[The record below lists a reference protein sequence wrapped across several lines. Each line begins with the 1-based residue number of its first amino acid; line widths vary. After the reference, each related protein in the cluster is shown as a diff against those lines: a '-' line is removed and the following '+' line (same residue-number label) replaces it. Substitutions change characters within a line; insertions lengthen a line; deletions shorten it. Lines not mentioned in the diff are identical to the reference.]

1 MVPAA
6 STIRL
11 DHDRRPNAAA
21 FMALAFLPRGRT
33 PSPFSVPAATASWK
47 GLLPGDE
54 LARALQSVSMPPDRG
69 FVHPVHLQAITLR
82 LMMRLLTHPGF
93 PIPIWRLMQVR
104 NRFVQHRPARLDDR
118 LDVSA
123 RIAAWRF
130 VARGVEIDV
139 AVETRSPEGPVL
151 ESTTAF
157 YSRGRFGTPVVAEP
171 VPAPPEPPV
180 GSAPF
185 PPVPPAGAWA
195 YGQLTGDYNPLHWWS
210 RQSRAM
216 GFQGPFAHPHRVL
229 GPVLDALPGVD
240 PSGPLQV
247 DAWFRGPV
255 YYDRPLALSS
265 RRDGDATSFAIRVEG
280 DPRPAIAGVVRS

>member
-1 MVPAA
+1 MLPSA
-6 STIRL
+6 SAFHL
-11 DHDRRPNAAA
+11 DHERRPNAAA
-21 FMALAFLPRGRT
+21 FMGLGFLPKRRWT
-33 PSPFSVPAATASWK
+33 SPFSIPDVTVSWK
-47 GLLPGDE
+47 GMRPGDE
-54 LARALQSVSMPPDRG
+54 LARALGPLSVPPGRG
-69 FVHPVHLQAITLR
+69 FVHPVHLHAITLR

-104 NRFVQHRPARLDDR
+104 SRFVQHRPARLDDR

-130 VARGVEIDV
+130 VARGVEIDL

-171 VPAPPEPPV
+171 VPVPPEPPLD
-180 GSAPF
+180 GAPF
-185 PPVPPAGAWA
+185 SPVPAAGAWA
-195 YGQLTGDYNPLHWWS
+195 YGRLTGDYNPLHWWS

-229 GPVLDALPGVD
+229 GPVLDAIPGID

-255 YYDRPLALSS
+255 YYDRPLALST
-265 RRDGDATSFAIRVEG
+265 RREAAAASFALRVEG
-280 DPRPAIAGVVRS
+280 DPRPAIAGVVRC